1 MLKKIVIYGCGA
13 FAKLMHYYFSTAN
26 QYEVVAFTVDS
37 IFLQDTFIY
46 GLPVIP
52 FEDITDD
59 YPPSDFSMFV
69 AIGYQRMRNR
79 KILFEKAKNKQYLLV
94 NYISSKAIAYHNLV
108 LGENNVIMGNVNI
121 EPFVKIGDHNIVWS
135 DTLLGHDLV
144 LGNYNYVAAKCLLAG
159 NSIIGDLC
167 FFGNGVTTIDHLMIA
182 NETYLVAGSVLFKDT
197 KPYMRYFGNPAK
209 PFRKSHEDYGI
220 IITR

>member
-69 AIGYQRMRNR
+69 AIGYKSMRNR
-79 KILFEKAKNKQYLLV
+79 KRTFEKAKNKNYDLV
-94 NYISSKAIAYHNLV
+94 NFVSNNAITYSNLI
-108 LGENNVIMGNVNI
+108 LGENNVIMADVVI
-121 EPFVKIGDHNIVWS
+121 EPFVTMADNNILWSKSLICHNCNIGSHNYFAPNSVLSGYVIVR
-135 DTLLGHDLV
+135 
-144 LGNYNYVAAKCLLAG
+144 N
-159 NSIIGDLC
+159 LC
-167 FFGNGVTTIDHLMIA
+167 FFGTRSSVIDKLVIA
-182 NETYLVAGSVLFKDT
+182 DESFLVAGSVLFSDT
-197 KPYMRYFGNPAK
+197 VSYTRYSGNPAK
-209 PFRKSHEDYGI
+209 PSNKLHEKTGI
-220 IITR
+220 IISR